1 MPSGSGEGFV
11 DYVLWGDDGKL
22 RDLVKLIEP
31 GERKI
36 VYTDFEDE
44 IGGEVDS
51 PIGDAA
57 VGVDAGR
64 FKMKVRRFLETHAEH
79 LALQKV
85 RRAEQLTASDVAE
98 LERMFLGEGVGDEDR
113 LDAIRREGG
122 LGLFFR
128 SLLGLDR
135 HAAKAAFSSLTD
147 LGSLSASQIQFI
159 DLIVNHLTE
168 RGVIDPALLY
178 ESPFTD
184 VSDQGLSGV
193 FPPKESADVLEIVR
207 RITET
212 AAA

>member
-1 MPSGSGEGFV
+1 MLS
-11 DYVLWGDDGKL
+11 
-22 RDLVKLIEP
+22 IP
-31 GERKI
+31 GPQVVATPERQL

-44 IGGEVDS
+44 VGGATPS
-51 PIGDAA
+51 PISDAA

-64 FKMKVRRFLETHAEH
+64 FKMKVRRFLEAHADH

-85 RRAEQLTASDVAE
+85 QRAEQLTASDIAE
-98 LERMFLGEGVGDEDR
+98 LERVFLDEGVGDDTR

-122 LGLFFR
+122 LGRFFR

-135 HAAKAAFSSLTD
+135 QAAKAAFSELGG

-184 VSDQGLSGV
+184 VSGQGLSGV
-193 FPPKESADVLEIVR
+193 FLPEESAEVLAIVR
-207 RITET
+207 RIAET
-212 AAA
+212 APA